1 MTCFQRFSN
10 SLVSSIVT
18 IWLFLLFPCFSSAVA
33 SEQDQFEKK
42 EWSEPRITL
51 MAPRGWQTLL
61 EKTDDTSIFHVSPEP
76 IDTAATG
83 YQVGL
88 AINIL
93 RSVPSIMGQKPSE
106 YAQSLVDQI
115 RERNEQEPTVRTMQ
129 SAGFKIYRVEYTL
142 VAAEGEESLNVV
154 NILEANDFTGTLYM
168 IVWQAPESQT
178 QSFSETRE
186 KILASIQLD
195 PTF

>member
-1 MTCFQRFSN
+1 MTGFQRFFH
-10 SLVSSIVT
+10 SLFSPIV
-18 IWLFLLFPCFSSAVA
+18 IVWLFLSFPCFLVA
-33 SEQDQFEKK
+33 QDQFEKK

-51 MAPRGWQTLL
+51 EAPRGWQTLL

-76 IDTAATG
+76 IDATTAG

-93 RSVPSIMGQKPSE
+93 RSVPSVMGQKPSE
-106 YAQSLVDQI
+106 YAQNLVDQI
-115 RERNEQEPTVRTMQ
+115 RERSEEEPTVRTTQ
-129 SAGFKIYRVEYTL
+129 STGFKIYRIEYTL
-142 VAAEGEESLNVV
+142 ATDKDSLNVV
-154 NILEANDFTGTLYM
+154 NILEANDSTGTLYM
-168 IVWQAPESQT
+168 IVWQNPESQT

>member
-1 MTCFQRFSN
+1 MTGFQPH
-10 SLVSSIVT
+10 SLVSPIV
-18 IWLFLLFPCFSSAVA
+18 IVWLFLLFPCFPAA
-33 SEQDQFEKK
+33 SEEDQFEKK
-42 EWSEPRITL
+42 EWSESRITL
-51 MAPRGWQTLL
+51 QAPRGWQTLL

-76 IDTAATG
+76 MDANTAG

-93 RSVPSIMGQKPSE
+93 RSVPSVMGQKPSE
-106 YAQSLVDQI
+106 YAQNLIDQI
-115 RERNEQEPTVRTMQ
+115 RERSEQEATVRTTQ
-129 SAGFKIYRVEYTL
+129 SASFKIYRIEYTL
-142 VAAEGEESLNVV
+142 ATDKDSLNVV
-154 NILEANDFTGTLYM
+154 NILEANDSTGTLYM
-168 IVWQAPESQT
+168 IVWQTPESQT